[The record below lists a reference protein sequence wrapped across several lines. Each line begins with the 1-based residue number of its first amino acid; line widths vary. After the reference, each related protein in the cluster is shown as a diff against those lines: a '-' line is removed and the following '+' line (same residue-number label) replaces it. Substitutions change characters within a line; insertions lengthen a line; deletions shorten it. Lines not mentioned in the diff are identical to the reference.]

1 MSQDEPREHH
11 HPAEAYY
18 APVAGAPAT
27 ADDLS
32 ALGVLAFVTAAIATV
47 CTCVVA
53 LVLPRAARIRA
64 SRGLDAA
71 DWSLGVYYAASALAL
86 VGLVAGFVTGSMW
99 LHRARKNAEVL
110 VPDGRHTRRAGWAW
124 GGWVTPFVALWFPF
138 QVVRDVR
145 RALSPM
151 ETSALIGFWWALFLA
166 SEIGF
171 RTSLNLQGDALVGL
185 ENAATARQ
193 MSAMT
198 AAVMVAALVGWG
210 QVLRAI
216 TLEQHE
222 RMYN

>member
-1 MSQDEPREHH
+1 MSDIESQGH
-11 HPAEAYY
+11 HPAAAYY
-18 APVAGAPAT
+18 ASANTAPAST
-27 ADDLS
+27 KDLT

-64 SRGLDAA
+64 GQGADAV
-71 DWSLGVYYAASALAL
+71 DWSLGVYYAASGLAL
-86 VGLVAGFVTGSMW
+86 VGLVSGFVTGSMW
-99 LHRARKNAEVL
+99 LHRARRNAEVL
-110 VPDGRHTRRAGWAW
+110 VPDGQHARRAGWAW
-124 GGWVTPFVALWFPF
+124 GGWVTPLVALWFPF

-166 SEIGF
+166 SEIGV
-171 RTSLNLQGDALVGL
+171 RTSLNLQGDALVRL
-185 ENAATARQ
+185 ENAASARQ
-193 MSAMT
+193 WSVIT
-198 AAVMVAALVGWG
+198 AAVMLAALAGWG

-222 RMYN
+222 RMYR